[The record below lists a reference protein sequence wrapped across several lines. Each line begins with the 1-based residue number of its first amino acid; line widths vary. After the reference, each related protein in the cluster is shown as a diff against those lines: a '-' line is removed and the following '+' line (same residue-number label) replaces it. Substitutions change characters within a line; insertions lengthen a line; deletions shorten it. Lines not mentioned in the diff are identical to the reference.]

1 MLRFVPPDPAYHRS
15 WVEAAA
21 EFEAE
26 GEFIHGSGLAPDDLP
41 DAEVKGPIFRASAMR
56 DAETFAAYCTEMT
69 NRQHPEAAYA
79 IGMVP
84 DTKLF
89 IVDGD
94 EFVGMLS
101 LRHELNEFLRQ
112 EGGHIGYAVRPS
124 RRREGIATA
133 ALGEGLR
140 RAADLGITDVLVT
153 CDDET
158 RAQPEPSRST
168 TPTSTTSAPANAA
181 TGSAPGQ
188 LSEGRRTAR
197 GRAHG
202 RASG

>member
-15 WVEAAA
+15 WVDAAA

-26 GEFIHGSGLAPDDLP
+26 GEFIHGSGLAPDALT
-41 DAEVKGPIFRASAMR
+41 DAEVKGPIFRAAAMR

-153 CDDET
+153 CDDDN
-158 RAQPEPSRST
+158 Q
-168 TPTSTTSAPANAA
+168 
-181 TGSAPGQ
+181 GSAGTIEKYDAH
-188 LSEGRRTAR
+188 LDDIRTGKRRYWISSRPAQ
-197 GRAHG
+197 
-202 RASG
+202 